1 MAYLDTNYLGALIRD
16 THRGSTDAFAAIFY
30 GTVDRLYRHVS
41 RTLDSIYDVQDCIRN
56 VYTRLWNMMPA
67 IKGPRQFRIRFL
79 AICRSAE
86 KKIIAREK
94 ASSASGSGGKSSPVK
109 DHYLD
114 PEIRDDMLIDIL
126 GSAGAGELKTP
137 AYRIIS
143 YNSYRHHRSRLI
155 SAIMVI
161 LVMIAVMLPLLY
173 FPPFYSVT
181 RHTYRSGEPY
191 FTVHMKSKLIK
202 VRSVT
207 ASVNSRAVPV
217 FRESDDDFRVEPLT
231 NGKIYIRVTLNNRM
245 SKVTMRN
252 ISGVDDDPPTVARYV
267 YKNGMLYLKLDDEN
281 SVNFRNTYLVDS
293 AGSIIR
299 CKNHSRKKN
308 TCRFRV
314 SDDTSYTFHAEDIKG
329 NTLNVEIN
337 VGELN

>member
-1 MAYLDTNYLGALIRD
+1 MAYLDLNYLGALIRD

-30 GTVDRLYRHVS
+30 GTVDRLYRHAS

-86 KKIIAREK
+86 KKIIAKEK
-94 ASSASGSGGKSSPVK
+94 APSASDGRGKSSQAK
-109 DHYLD
+109 DRYLD

-126 GSAGAGELKTP
+126 GSAGAGELTTP
-137 AYRIIS
+137 TDRIIS

-161 LVMIAVMLPLLY
+161 LVVIAVMLPLLY
-173 FPPFYSVT
+173 FPPFYTVT
-181 RHTYRSGEPY
+181 RHTYSNGEPY
-191 FTVHMKSKLIK
+191 FTVHMESQLIK

-217 FRESDDDFRVEPLT
+217 FRDSDDDFRVEPVT
-231 NGKIYIRVTLNNRM
+231 NGKVYIRVTLNNRM
-245 SKVTMRN
+245 SKVTIRYA
-252 ISGVDDDPPTVARYV
+252 SGVDDDPPEVTKYV
-267 YKNGMLYLKLDDEN
+267 YRNGMLYLKLDDEN
-281 SVNFRNTYLVDS
+281 SVNFRNTYLIDS
-293 AGSIIR
+293 DGSIIR
-299 CKNHSRKKN
+299 CEDHSKKTK

-329 NTLNVEIN
+329 NTLNVDIN